1 MDRTHWIYVFT
12 RFQGRINREPFWIGC
27 GILAAIEIVSQW
39 LAYRMEGETLNSM
52 MNLELPGG
60 DRLNNILGLAF
71 TYPEFAL
78 AVKRSNDRNLSPWVV
93 GFFFAFDVALGLL
106 TLSSGAMDP
115 DNPVNQIIIISF
127 GLFLLILIV
136 ELGFRRGT
144 EGPNRFGP
152 DPLAGKA

>member
-1 MDRTHWIYVFT
+1 MDRAYGIYLFT
-12 RFQGRINREPFWIGC
+12 SFHGRINREPFWIAC
-27 GILAAIEIVSQW
+27 GILAAVEIATQW
-39 LAYRMEGETLNSM
+39 LAYRF
-52 MNLELPGG
+52 GG
-60 DRLNNILGLAF
+60 DTGGTILDLAF

-93 GFFFAFDVALGLL
+93 GFFFAVDVALGLL

-115 DNPVNQIIIISF
+115 DIPVNQIIIISF
-127 GLFLLILIV
+127 ALFLLILIV

>member
-1 MDRTHWIYVFT
+1 
-12 RFQGRINREPFWIGC
+12 
-27 GILAAIEIVSQW
+27 
-39 LAYRMEGETLNSM
+39 
-52 MNLELPGG
+52 
-60 DRLNNILGLAF
+60 LAF